1 MRILTNKQ
9 LEEVWSRAADAG
21 GWIQRIEI
29 VNYLLD
35 LKEISPK
42 EIGEFI
48 EAIIKDVTLMHQHEG
63 EEWDVLD
70 G

>member
-9 LEEVWSRAADAG
+9 LEEVWSRAAEAG

-35 LKEISPK
+35 LKDISSS
-42 EIGEFI
+42 ETAELI
-48 EAIIKDVTLMHQHEG
+48 EAIIKDITAMHQHEG